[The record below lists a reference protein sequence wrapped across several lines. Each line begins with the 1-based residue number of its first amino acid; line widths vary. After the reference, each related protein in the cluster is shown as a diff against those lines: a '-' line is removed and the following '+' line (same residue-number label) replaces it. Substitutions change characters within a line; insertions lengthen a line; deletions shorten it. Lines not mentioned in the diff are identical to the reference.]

1 MNFTDI
7 LQKRDILKNKSKEE
21 KNVNYK
27 RNNIRQI
34 QNNSSK
40 IQRKE
45 EQKSEYK
52 IALAGNPNVGKST
65 IFNNLTGMHQHTG
78 NWTGKTVANATG
90 ECIYKEQKYTFIDL
104 PGTYSIMSNS
114 EEEEIARDYICFGN
128 PDATVVVVDA
138 TTLERNLNLVFQ
150 IMEITDNVILC
161 VNLLD
166 EAKKKKIKVDLK
178 KLSAELGIPVV
189 GTIARDKRTL
199 DKLLETI
206 KKTCEN
212 KIDIIPKRVIYQE
225 NIENTITKLT
235 KELKEKYSLNENM
248 YRWISLK
255 IIDGEERIIESIE
268 KNLGIEIQSLIGD
281 IGKVNIKKE
290 DTENGDIEQ
299 EDVEELDI
307 EKENIEEID
316 IKKVTTK
323 IEEEKTSAE
332 DMRRGFSKKN
342 DCNINYKDIII
353 SKIVETAEKVS
364 KKVCV
369 FEDKNYSER
378 DRKIDKILTS
388 KKYGI
393 PIMILFLGL
402 IFWLTIVG
410 ANYPSQFL
418 FDIFSRFQEKLINFA
433 TYVNCPSWLS
443 DMLILGVY
451 QTLTWVVSVMLPPM
465 AIFFPLFTIL
475 EDLGYLPRIA
485 FNMDGFFK
493 KACCSGKQM
502 ITMCMGFG
510 CNACGVTGCRII
522 NSPRERLIAII
533 TNNLVPCN
541 GRFPFLITI
550 ATIFIAGTIEGIGA
564 SIISTISVMLVI
576 VLGIFLTLVISKILS
591 KTILK
596 GMPSSFILEM
606 PPYRK
611 PQFCK
616 IFVRSI
622 FDRTLF
628 ILGRAVAVAMPAGLV
643 IWLFANIGVNG
654 SSILDLIVNF
664 LDPFARLMGLDGYIL
679 TGFILGIPANEI
691 VLPIILMCYL
701 QGKALI
707 NIEDTFAIGEILRQ
721 NGWTILTA
729 INVMIFTILHFPCAT
744 TLLTIKKE
752 TGKMRWVVLSFL
764 IPTVCGIVI
773 CMLTNLI
780 FNFGKFVFL

>member
-7 LQKRDILKNKSKEE
+7 FQKRSRLKNESKEE
-21 KNVNYK
+21 Y
-27 RNNIRQI
+27 R
-34 QNNSSK
+34 
-40 IQRKE
+40 
-45 EQKSEYK
+45 

-128 PDATVVVVDA
+128 PDTTVVVVDA

-178 KLSAELGIPVV
+178 KLSNELGIPVV
-189 GTIARDKRTL
+189 GTVARNKRTL

-206 KKTCEN
+206 KKACEN
-212 KIDIIPKRVIYQE
+212 KIEIIPKRVIYQE
-225 NIENTITKLT
+225 KIENAITKLT
-235 KELKEKYSLNENM
+235 KVLKEKYSLNENM

-255 IIDGEERIIESIE
+255 IIDGEEKIIKSIE
-268 KNLGIEIQSLIGD
+268 KNLEIEILENKEIQSI
-281 IGKVNIKKE
+281 IENIKK
-290 DTENGDIEQ
+290 D
-299 EDVEELDI
+299 
-307 EKENIEEID
+307 
-316 IKKVTTK
+316 
-323 IEEEKTSAE
+323 
-332 DMRRGFSKKN
+332 N
-342 DCNINYKDIII
+342 DFNINYKDIII
-353 SKIVETAEKVS
+353 SKIVETAEKIS
-364 KKVCV
+364 NKVCM
-369 FEDKNYSER
+369 FEDKDYSER

-393 PIMILFLGL
+393 PIMMLFLGL

-418 FDIFSRFQEKLINFA
+418 FDIFSKFQEKLINFA
-433 TYVNCPSWLS
+433 TYINCPSWLS

-576 VLGIFLTLVISKILS
+576 VLGIFLTLIISKVLS

-643 IWLFANIGVNG
+643 IWLFANIGING

-764 IPTVCGIVI
+764 IPTVFGIII

-780 FNFGKFVFL
+780 FNFGKMIFI

>member
-7 LQKRDILKNKSKEE
+7 LQKRDIFKNKSKEE
-21 KNVNYK
+21 KNGNYK

-150 IMEITDNVILC
+150 IMEITDKVILC

-206 KKTCEN
+206 KKACEN

-225 NIENTITKLT
+225 NIENIIIKLT
-235 KELKEKYSLNENM
+235 NVLKEKYYLKENM

-255 IIDGEERIIESIE
+255 IIDGEEKIIKSIE
-268 KNLGIEIQSLIGD
+268 KNLGVEILEDKMIQEIIDDMGKENTEKD
-281 IGKVNIKKE
+281 NMEKVNTEEVNMKKAS
-290 DTENGDIEQ
+290 
-299 EDVEELDI
+299 
-307 EKENIEEID
+307 
-316 IKKVTTK
+316 TK
-323 IEEEKTSAE
+323 IEEENTLAKNMS
-332 DMRRGFSKKN
+332 RGNFKEN
-342 DCNINYKDIII
+342 NFNTNYKDIII
-353 SKIVETAEKVS
+353 SKIVETAEKIS

-764 IPTVCGIVI
+764 IPTVCGIII
-773 CMLTNLI
+773 CMLTNLV
-780 FNFGKFVFL
+780 FNLGEFVFL